1 MRQKILKKSVE
12 ICLERTLI
20 SGYGNQNQVEMNS
33 LLICTGKHR
42 NLGLYRNIQFQRRK
56 KKKRNREEL
65 ESTNKNLNVQI
76 VNPVSGSNNQDT
88 LKGTIKP
95 CLKDWTH
102 HLAYVI

>member
-1 MRQKILKKSVE
+1 MRQKILKKGVE

-42 NLGLYRNIQFQRRK
+42 NLGLYRKNKQGK
-56 KKKRNREEL
+56 L
-65 ESTNKNLNVQI
+65 GSTNKNLNVQI
-76 VNPVSGSNNQDT
+76 VNPVSGNNNQDT

>member
-1 MRQKILKKSVE
+1 MRQKILKKGVE

-42 NLGLYRNIQFQRRK
+42 NLGLYRNIQFQRG
-56 KKKRNREEL
+56 KKRNREEL

>member
-1 MRQKILKKSVE
+1 
-12 ICLERTLI
+12 
-20 SGYGNQNQVEMNS
+20 
-33 LLICTGKHR
+33 
-42 NLGLYRNIQFQRRK
+42 
-56 KKKRNREEL
+56 
-65 ESTNKNLNVQI
+65 LNVQI

>member
-1 MRQKILKKSVE
+1 MWDSKPDSNEFSADLHRKAQKSRAIQKYPLPEKK
-12 ICLERTLI
+12 
-20 SGYGNQNQVEMNS
+20 N
-33 LLICTGKHR
+33 
-42 NLGLYRNIQFQRRK
+42 
-56 KKKRNREEL
+56 KRNREEL
-65 ESTNKNLNVQI
+65 GSTKKNLNVQI

>member
-1 MRQKILKKSVE
+1 MRQKILKKGVE

-42 NLGLYRNIQFQRRK
+42 NLGLYRNIQFQRE
-56 KKKRNREEL
+56 KKRNREEL

>member
-1 MRQKILKKSVE
+1 MKAQKS
-12 ICLERTLI
+12 RT
-20 SGYGNQNQVEMNS
+20 
-33 LLICTGKHR
+33 
-42 NLGLYRNIQFQRRK
+42 IQKYPVPEKK

-76 VNPVSGSNNQDT
+76 VNPVSGNNNQDT